1 MIALRQNIMCIAVLV
16 AMALAPQAV
25 GAQEGLERAQA
36 LYASARFADALA
48 VLSKVRPSTRAETV
62 AAAKTRALCLIALG
76 RAEEAEGAFETLVE
90 ADPTARLT
98 EEEVAPRVRALFIEV
113 RRRMLPSLV
122 KERFAAAKV
131 LYTGGKQTEAAMA
144 FKEIRLL
151 LGDADLAKTSDAD
164 VSDMRV
170 LVDGFLAL
178 TAVADNTPASASAR
192 AVAPDAAPAAP
203 PGAARETAAP
213 DLVLAASEP
222 ATNGDTTDKR
232 PEKPDD
238 DESGAAGTAEKERA
252 SDAAA
257 SAPRKAA
264 RATAPPAIVPPMVI
278 SQSVPPPRGITFGR
292 QPATL
297 TLEVLIDEQ
306 GRVERAAVTEPLH
319 PIYDALVLDA
329 AEDWQYKPATRDGQP
344 VKFLKTIEITVR
356 P

>member
-1 MIALRQNIMCIAVLV
+1 MIALRQNIICIAVLV
-16 AMALAPQAV
+16 AIALAPQAV
-25 GAQEGLERAQA
+25 GAQEPLERAEA

-48 VLSKVRPSTRAETV
+48 VLTKVRPSTRAETV

-90 ADPTARLT
+90 ADPAVRLT
-98 EEEVAPRVRALFIEV
+98 AEEVSPRVRALFGEV

-122 KERFAAAKV
+122 KERFAAAKA
-131 LYTGGKQTEAAMA
+131 LYTSGKQEEAAVA
-144 FKEIRLL
+144 FKEIRSLL
-151 LGDADLAKTSDAD
+151 DDSDLAKTDVAD

-178 TAVADNTPASASAR
+178 AAVADDTPASASAR
-192 AVAPDAAPAAP
+192 AAVPDAAPAAA
-203 PGAARETAAP
+203 PGAARETVAR
-213 DLVLAASEP
+213 DLILAYSQP
-222 ATNGDTTDKR
+222 ATNGDATDK
-232 PEKPDD
+232 PPKESDGD
-238 DESGAAGTAEKERA
+238 GSGAAGAAAKERA
-252 SDAAA
+252 TDAAA
-257 SAPRKAA
+257 APRRAA
-264 RATAPPAIVPPMVI
+264 RAAAPPAIVPPVVI

-292 QPATL
+292 QPAKL
-297 TLEVLIDEQ
+297 TLEVLIDEE
-306 GRVERAAVTEPLH
+306 GRVERAALTEPLH